1 MQERRFAQQIRGTQ
15 TAKDVLGAVAKQLL
29 KSKFELIVFSQRK
42 LFFSLLYHK
51 KCCFCYNVLFP
62 NC

>member
-29 KSKFELIVFSQRK
+29 KSKFEIRPHSKK
-42 LFFSLLYHK
+42 LTEG
-51 KCCFCYNVLFP
+51 
-62 NC
+62 